1 MAPIK
6 IRHIVSYSSQDPKHS
21 VENLLMENSIQ
32 PWLSCPQDR
41 SRQLRVELQLDLA
54 CPIGYIDIGNSGSA
68 FLQIDVGRSIW
79 PLDKAF
85 IALLPTTTLMSPAD
99 SRIMRN
105 HRGVRMFKEGDF
117 LEDAAKEKWD
127 RLRVTCGQ
135 PFNKHEQFGLSFIR
149 IRSPLNE
156 EGENRRPA
164 GGGPTLRTSSSIET
178 QAGSSSPVSPPHPR
192 EKSTMDVEEPEV
204 WSRIETTLREKLQKT
219 SSLPPAC
226 VSRSARMLQ
235 LSAAKS
241 RKRSQPITAP
251 PSPPIPLHFGDSP
264 VSSGSCPETLTSRLG
279 PSQKEHV
286 TPRACREQRMA
297 EARRRRRAQ
306 TRNSERNLTP
316 KRERDRPSTAQRPPE
331 TDTNTCPICA
341 GHFPAGR
348 LLTHAATCG
357 EAPGLHV
364 IALSTSDD
372 DDWNDVWQGPAAP
385 HRPAA
390 AHGPVSWVQC
400 PLCGFRFRDNEIEE
414 HASRCGD

>member
-264 VSSGSCPETLTSRLG
+264 VSSG
-279 PSQKEHV
+279 
-286 TPRACREQRMA
+286 
-297 EARRRRRAQ
+297 
-306 TRNSERNLTP
+306 
-316 KRERDRPSTAQRPPE
+316 
-331 TDTNTCPICA
+331 
-341 GHFPAGR
+341 HFPAGR